1 VRLSGFTPQDFCITG
16 NTCPADLAPYATCKV
31 SFLFAPTQVGLAD
44 AELEFATN
52 DRIAISYV
60 VLFGNGTATQATQ

>member
-1 VRLSGFTPQDFCITG
+1 
-16 NTCPADLAPYATCKV
+16 V